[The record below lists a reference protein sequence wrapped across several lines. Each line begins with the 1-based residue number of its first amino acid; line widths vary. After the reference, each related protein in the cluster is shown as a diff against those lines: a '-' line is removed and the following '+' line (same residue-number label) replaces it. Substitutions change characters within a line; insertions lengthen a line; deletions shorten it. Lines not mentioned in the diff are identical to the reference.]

1 MKSKVILVTGSSI
14 GIGRET
20 AYHFAQENAIVVVT
34 YYKDKKEAEKTYK
47 TCLELGAADASL
59 VELNVMDDKSILH
72 AVDEVVKERKKID
85 ILVNNAGTL
94 SWTALQ
100 NQSFEDIAVQVRT
113 NLEGLIKMTRA
124 CLPHVQDTVINI
136 GSIAGTTGME
146 GLTVLCATKFGVRGF
161 TQALAKEVPH
171 LNVYVVNPDFIATRM
186 TDFEGRPPV
195 EVARVVVNAAKGVY
209 ELPSGSDIDVWKVV
223 GRVTGSATPM

>member
-1 MKSKVILVTGSSI
+1 MKSKIVLVTGSSV

-20 AYHFAQENAIVVVT
+20 AHQFAQENATVVVT
-34 YYKDKKEAEKTYK
+34 YYKEKEEAEKTYK

-59 VELNVMDDKSILH
+59 VTLDLMDDNSIFH
-72 AVDEVVKERKKID
+72 AVDEVVKEHKKID

-94 SWTALQ
+94 SWTPLQ
-100 NQSFEDIAVQVRT
+100 NQSFRDIATQVRT

-124 CLPHVQDTVINI
+124 CLPHVKNTIINI
-136 GSIAGTTGME
+136 GSIAGTVGME
-146 GLTVLCATKFGVRGF
+146 ELTVLCATKFGVRGF

-171 LNVYVVNPDFIATRM
+171 INVYTVNPDFIATRM
-186 TDFEGRPPV
+186 TNFQGRPPE
-195 EVARVVVNAAKGVY
+195 EVARVVVNVAKGIY

-223 GRVTGSATPM
+223 V